1 MATTRRTSRR
11 KPGRGP
17 NVLEKRAYRRRQAV
31 AAAGGA
37 DAAHAAQDTTGK
49 PLASATT
56 SAATASAEAVAAAGP
71 DAQTAVTQGAA
82 EAEESAEL
90 GFLGQVDHPRA
101 RAFLRH
107 YARTG
112 NVTEAARAAGVARN
126 LHYYWLEHLPGYRE
140 AAAQAEQMAADAL
153 EREAWRRA
161 VEGWDEPVYQKG
173 QLVGTVRRYSDVLM
187 TLLLRGLRPERYRE
201 RVDIGSEPGR
211 PVQVQ
216 LAPQDEEAARRL
228 IEVMAARRL
237 GNAESGATTGPE
249 ALR

>member
-1 MATTRRTSRR
+1 MAATRRRR
-11 KPGRGP
+11 KNPGRRAGA
-17 NVLEKRAYRRRQAV
+17 VEQRAYRATTEHVTHAPETAPDNEEREP
-31 AAAGGA
+31 AARPNGESAGGA
-37 DAAHAAQDTTGK
+37 PRADAAAVNSQAGD
-49 PLASATT
+49 AS
-56 SAATASAEAVAAAGP
+56 
-71 DAQTAVTQGAA
+71 
-82 EAEESAEL
+82 EEGAEL
-90 GFLGQVDHPRA
+90 GFLSAIAHPRA

-112 NVTEAARAAGVARN
+112 NVTEAARAAGVSRN